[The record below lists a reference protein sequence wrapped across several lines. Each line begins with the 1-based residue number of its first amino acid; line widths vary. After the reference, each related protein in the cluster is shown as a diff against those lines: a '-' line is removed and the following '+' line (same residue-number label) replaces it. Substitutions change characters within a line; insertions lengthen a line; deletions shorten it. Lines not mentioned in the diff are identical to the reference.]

1 MDCPVC
7 KVAMITC
14 QLEEVE
20 VDYCLDC
27 AGIWLDAGELEELL
41 DDTARAKD
49 LLASFKP
56 AKNCT
61 EKLRKCPIC
70 LKKMEKILVGPD
82 ASAQLIDRCKRGDGL
97 WFDGGELGDVL
108 AIGSFDEQGK
118 VQKLLADMFGGEHG
132 EINE

>member
-20 VDYCLDC
+20 VDYCPDC
-27 AGIWLDAGELEELL
+27 GGIWLDAGELEELL
-41 DDTARAKD
+41 DDTARAKE

-56 AKNCT
+56 AKDCA
-61 EKLRKCPIC
+61 EKRRKCPIC

-82 ASAQLIDRCKRGDGL
+82 ESAKLIDRCKKGDGL
-97 WFDGGELGDVL
+97 WFDRGELQDVL

-118 VQKLLADMFGGEHG
+118 VQKLLADMFGGEH
-132 EINE
+132 NY